1 MKLENLVET
10 YTTHNKTER
19 EKRNMQNSITAF
31 IYLPN
36 RYDLRVWFFFDTLT
50 HMNLF

>member
-19 EKRNMQNSITAF
+19 EKRNMQTSITGF

-36 RYDLRVWFFFDTLT
+36 RYDLRVCVFFHTLT
-50 HMNLF
+50 HINLF